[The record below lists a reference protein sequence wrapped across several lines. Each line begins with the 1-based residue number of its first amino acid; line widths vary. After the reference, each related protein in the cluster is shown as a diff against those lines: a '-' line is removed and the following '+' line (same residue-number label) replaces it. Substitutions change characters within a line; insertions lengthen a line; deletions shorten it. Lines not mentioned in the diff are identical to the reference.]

1 MVLEIVEVFMF
12 TGIIEA
18 VCRVQGVSAVGGGL
32 KLAIEMGKIAQEVK
46 IGDSIAVNGVCL
58 TASAIKQNNVEF
70 DVSGESLAKTT
81 LQKLKVGSQVN
92 IERAMRADARFGGHF
107 VQGHIDAVSKICKTQ
122 KEGDFWRFSFAVSDE
137 IKGGL
142 VAKGSIAID
151 GVSLTLAEID
161 KNNFIAAIIPA
172 TFGNTIFKNYK
183 VGDSVNIE
191 TDILCRIVRSQLENM
206 LPGKTM
212 TFDKLK
218 EMGF

>member
-1 MVLEIVEVFMF
+1 MF

-18 VCRVQGVSAVGGGL
+18 VCRVQAVSAAKGGL
-32 KLAIEMGKIAQEVK
+32 KLAVEIGKIAPEVK

-58 TASAIKQNNVEF
+58 TASAIKQNIVEF
-70 DVSGESLAKTT
+70 DVSGESLSKTT
-81 LQKLKVGSQVN
+81 LEKLKTGSHVN

-107 VQGHIDAVSKICKTQ
+107 VQGHIDVIGKITKIQ
-122 KEGDFWRFSFAVSDE
+122 KEGDFWRFNFSVSDE

-151 GVSLTLAEID
+151 GVSLTLAGID
-161 KNNFIAAIIPA
+161 KNNFSVAIIPA
-172 TFGNTIFKNYK
+172 TFENTIFKNYK

-191 TDILCRIVRSQLENM
+191 TDILCRIIQRQLENM
-206 LPGKTM
+206 LPNKTM
-212 TFDKLK
+212 TIDKLK

>member
-1 MVLEIVEVFMF
+1 MRIIEVFMF

-18 VCRVQGVSAVGGGL
+18 VCRVQGVSAAGGGL
-32 KLAIEMGKIAQEVK
+32 KLAVEAGKIAPETK

-58 TASAIKQNNVEF
+58 TASAIKQNVAEF

-92 IERAMRADARFGGHF
+92 IERAIRADARFGGHF
-107 VQGHIDAVSKICKTQ
+107 VQGHIDAVGKISKIQ
-122 KEGDFWRFSFAVSDE
+122 KQGDFWRFIFSVSDE

-161 KNNFIAAIIPA
+161 KNNFSTAIIPV
-172 TFGNTIFKNYK
+172 TFENTIFKNYK
-183 VGDSVNIE
+183 VSDSVNIE
-191 TDILCRIVRSQLENM
+191 TDILCRIVRSQLENI
-206 LPGKTM
+206 LPGKSSM
-212 TFDKLK
+212 TIEKFK